1 MKQPETV
8 ATGGSNLTL
17 MKISYS
23 LFASVTVEKLYFP
36 VLLFM
41 RT

>member
-1 MKQPETV
+1 MKQPV

-17 MKISYS
+17 MKISFS
-23 LFASVTVEKLYFP
+23 LFVTVTKLYFP
-36 VLLFM
+36 VLLFI